1 MFEKFEE
8 YVEELVF
15 ENLLTA
21 KYFLFHI
28 SENQCAM
35 KFLKHGNVCS
45 YTCDYCTFC
54 PFSLKIGPVDD
65 SNTENEE
72 NVEYQVF
79 SYCKHNHDKTF
90 LSEKAAAYRSGDLAI
105 CIYERDELLKKV
117 DLIKK
122 EGKEKKKGKSYR
134 SKEVSG
140 IRVEISRLNK
150 KICELEEKNERIVM
164 GDFRYFSEEAYER
177 FERAKIELP
186 AKVNIVRG
194 EWYLNMKNYSYRGV
208 CGVTS
213 DNMIECPVVVD
224 GNVVTLK
231 FPVDNC
237 KDKKGKKVIMNEIR
251 KRAGLE
257 SEREMDASEDE
268 ENLEVNEQQKGS
280 KNKESMKRYN
290 TRGAR
295 IDYEEL
301 VRFGV
306 RRLIESDEP
315 LTEDSMDAIPI
326 YMGLYKSVYDLYL
339 VCYPRRTKYY
349 TPFSFCNEDEVVF
362 DDLDKS
368 LMTASMFKSR
378 TGSLFS
384 DSKQNM
390 IFKKFKKDDI
400 EGIQTLRCIILLS
413 MITN

>member
-1 MFEKFEE
+1 
-8 YVEELVF
+8 
-15 ENLLTA
+15 
-21 KYFLFHI
+21 
-28 SENQCAM
+28 
-35 KFLKHGNVCS
+35 
-45 YTCDYCTFC
+45 
-54 PFSLKIGPVDD
+54 
-65 SNTENEE
+65 
-72 NVEYQVF
+72 
-79 SYCKHNHDKTF
+79 
-90 LSEKAAAYRSGDLAI
+90 
-105 CIYERDELLKKV
+105 
-117 DLIKK
+117 
-122 EGKEKKKGKSYR
+122 
-134 SKEVSG
+134 
-140 IRVEISRLNK
+140 
-150 KICELEEKNERIVM
+150 
-164 GDFRYFSEEAYER
+164 
-177 FERAKIELP
+177 
-186 AKVNIVRG
+186 
-194 EWYLNMKNYSYRGV
+194 MKNYSYRGV

-213 DNMIECPVVVD
+213 DNMIECPVLVD

-231 FPVDNC
+231 FPVDSC
-237 KDKKGKKVIMNEIR
+237 KDKKGRKVIMNEIR

-257 SEREMDASEDE
+257 PEREKDASEDE